1 MVLVGAAAGCSWN
14 FEGASHGLPPKWRS
28 FSTNERAAF
37 LIVPAGSGQP
47 TTGSIEIQKSG
58 VHRRP
63 APAATNAN
71 PNPPLPGANPMT
83 KNSLIGFRAGGG
95 GIPSPQ
101 GQVRL
106 PLNPHTQHTERT
118 YRPNPGRFPHCRSS
132 QSMSYSVCPGNASTR
147 TPAATAA
154 VSTATSRWAPGRP
167 PKAWGGTIQLVPTT
181 LPKPVKPLLFRKTS
195 QVTTLVGGVGHSRM
209 QKKLKHKH
217 ARNVQKILSCLRRH
231 ITLVLFF
238 CQTSLQGGG
247 CLAKKKYRK
256 SL

>member
-1 MVLVGAAAGCSWN
+1 M
-14 FEGASHGLPPKWRS
+14 
-28 FSTNERAAF
+28 
-37 LIVPAGSGQP
+37 PAGSGQP

-167 PKAWGGTIQLVPTT
+167 PKAWGGDHTT
-181 LPKPVKPLLFRKTS
+181 CANHSAKTS
-195 QVTTLVGGVGHSRM
+195 QTTSISENQSSHYSGRGGRS
-209 QKKLKHKH
+209 
-217 ARNVQKILSCLRRH
+217 LSD
-231 ITLVLFF
+231 
-238 CQTSLQGGG
+238 
-247 CLAKKKYRK
+247 AKET
-256 SL
+256 